1 MQGWHEKFRVAPVTV
16 CLVGL
21 SVAVYVLEVFLLARE
36 GPSGLSRWALSGRA
50 LQEGMYWTLVTH
62 LFLHGSLLHL
72 MVNVL
77 ALWFIGPE
85 VEMMLGRMRYAVT
98 YFVSGVAGGLLQTA
112 FSAPTVELVGAS
124 GAVCGVLLAF
134 VVAYPQMPL
143 RALLFFIL
151 PVSMKARTLGWGL
164 IVVSLLL
171 AVLGI
176 LPQIGHL
183 AHLGGALAG
192 AALTYWWLPPAAAR
206 RRIPGTESERAADEE
221 ELLRRVTEEGGIEG
235 LSRQERKV
243 LERLAERRPRR

>member
-1 MQGWHEKFRVAPVTV
+1 MAPVTV
-16 CLVGL
+16 SLAAL
-21 SVAVYVLEVFLLARE
+21 AVAVYALEVALLGRE
-36 GPSGLSRWALSGRA
+36 GPADLSRWALSGRA
-50 LQEGMYWTLVTH
+50 LQEGMWWTLVTH
-62 LFLHGSLLHL
+62 LFLHGNLLHL
-72 MVNVL
+72 AVNVL

-85 VEMMLGRMRYAVT
+85 VELMLGRVRYAVL

-112 FSAPTVELVGAS
+112 FSAPTSELIGAS
-124 GAVCGVLLAF
+124 GAVCGVLLSFTTACPE
-134 VVAYPQMPL
+134 APL

-164 IVVSLLL
+164 IVVSLLC

-192 AALTYWWLPPAAAR
+192 AALTRWWLPVAPPR
-206 RRIPGTESERAADEE
+206 RRRPTNEAERAADED
-221 ELLRRVTEEGGIEG
+221 ELLRRVMEEGGIEG
-235 LSRQERKV
+235 LSRHERKA